1 MPHRRFKPW
10 MLSGNAGNI
19 SWRMKRVVVRGVNA
33 GLKVT
38 STTGGTHAPGSYH
51 YQGRAV
57 DFGHV
62 RPGTAEARR
71 ELVKFQ
77 KSELSRFRRRLS
89 PVRHKEI
96 LGPDNQ
102 AIVLRGYETD
112 LSEGTG
118 LEQAHDNHVHV
129 AI

>member
-1 MPHRRFKPW
+1 
-10 MLSGNAGNI
+10 
-19 SWRMKRVVVRGVNA
+19 
-33 GLKVT
+33 
-38 STTGGTHAPGSYH
+38 
-51 YQGRAV
+51 
-57 DFGHV
+57 V

-96 LGPDNQ
+96 LGPDNG

-118 LEQAHDNHVHV
+118 LEQAHDNHVHI